1 MRLINECRVDY
12 RYKLGENSP
21 TIRKTIVSNMVS
33 TEIIN
38 EMLLVTKFVN
48 KEKVSTFEVLIYEV
62 IISNISSEKVKNIF
76 FQDILEE
83 AIIFIKNSVK
93 INDKTKRCLDVEK
106 GFFIRDLLV
115 NDREKITFKALAI
128 DKNNSSIIENQSILE
143 FDYVYNIE
151 ECAKRREKESNKVLS
166 TCQNNLFK
174 QIKLLNY
181 IGLPNNLQKIE
192 SIKYKLEILETKLLS
207 SKTSNLTRLLVIGKI
222 EYELIYNSYKMKIH
236 CEGFSTC
243 MLVPIGV
250 NYIDKIIIKEK
261 VEYISAHKINKNIMA
276 INIDLLL
283 YY

>member
-21 TIRKTIVSNMVS
+21 TIRKTVVSNMVS
-33 TEIIN
+33 TEIIK

-48 KEKVSTFEVLIYEV
+48 KERVSTFEILIYEI
-62 IISNISSEKVKNIF
+62 IISNISYKKVNNIF
-76 FQDILEE
+76 FKDTLEKS
-83 AIIFIKNSVK
+83 IMFIKNSVK
-93 INDKTKRCLDVEK
+93 LNGKSKRCLNVEK

-115 NDREKITFKALAI
+115 GEKEIITFKVLVI
-128 DKNNSSIIENQSILE
+128 DKNSSSIIENYSSVE
-143 FDYVYNIE
+143 FDHIYNIE

-166 TCQNNLFK
+166 NCENNLFK
-174 QIKLLNY
+174 QINLLNY
-181 IGLPNNLQKIE
+181 ICLPNNFQKLKGM
-192 SIKYKLEILETKLLS
+192 KYKLEILETKLLS
-207 SKTSNLTRLLVIGKI
+207 SKTSKLTKLLVVGKI
-222 EYELIYNSYKMKIH
+222 EYESIDFLNKVKSD

-250 NYIDKIIIKEK
+250 NYVGEINIKGQ
-261 VEYISAHKINKNIMA
+261 VEYISAHKINKNLMA